1 MSSLRNHFEQILE
14 SAGVQVNGSNP
25 WDITVH
31 NEELFSRISRDGTVG
46 LGEAYMDGWWDCESI
61 DEMIT
66 RSFRAG
72 LEDKIRSN
80 FKFFI
85 YLIGLRLMN
94 RQSESRAF
102 QVAEQ
107 HYDIGNDIFERM
119 LDKHM
124 NYSCGFWES
133 ANCLEDAQIAK
144 MEMICEKLQLERGM
158 KVLEIGSGWGALAR
172 WMSQRY
178 GVSVTG
184 VTVSKEQAK
193 LARSRCAGLPVSI
206 ELADYRTLNGEYDR
220 IVSVGM
226 FEHVGQ
232 KNYRTYFA
240 KARSLLKDQ
249 GLFLLHTIGAGR
261 EGFATDRWIEKYIFP
276 NGVLPP
282 ADALAK
288 NAGEFFTIEDWH
300 NFGADY
306 DPTLMAWYKNFN
318 RSWID
323 LKASYSDRFKRMFD
337 YYLLVSAGSFRSREN
352 HLWQLVLSAG
362 GIAGGYRPS
371 RWSASA
377 E

>member
-133 ANCLEDAQIAK
+133 ATCLEDAQMAK

-158 KVLEIGSGWGALAR
+158 KVLEIGCGWGALAR

-184 VTVSKEQAK
+184 VTVS
-193 LARSRCAGLPVSI
+193 
-206 ELADYRTLNGEYDR
+206 
-220 IVSVGM
+220 
-226 FEHVGQ
+226 
-232 KNYRTYFA
+232 
-240 KARSLLKDQ
+240 
-249 GLFLLHTIGAGR
+249 
-261 EGFATDRWIEKYIFP
+261 
-276 NGVLPP
+276 
-282 ADALAK
+282 
-288 NAGEFFTIEDWH
+288 
-300 NFGADY
+300 
-306 DPTLMAWYKNFN
+306 
-318 RSWID
+318 
-323 LKASYSDRFKRMFD
+323 
-337 YYLLVSAGSFRSREN
+337 
-352 HLWQLVLSAG
+352 
-362 GIAGGYRPS
+362 
-371 RWSASA
+371 
-377 E
+377 